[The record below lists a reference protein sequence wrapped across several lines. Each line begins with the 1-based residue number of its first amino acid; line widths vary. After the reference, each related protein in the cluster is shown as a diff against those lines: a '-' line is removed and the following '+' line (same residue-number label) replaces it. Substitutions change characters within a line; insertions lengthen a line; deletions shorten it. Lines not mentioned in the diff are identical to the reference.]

1 MISSL
6 LQACIAFSLTLL
18 WIIILSPMAIRIGL
32 VDAPNQ
38 RKQHEGEIPI
48 VGGIAIFL
56 TLIIAAALWGQAD
69 PSTPEKQ
76 TNALLPF
83 LTAGG
88 LLVVIGILDD
98 RLQLTVLTRILAEV
112 AVAVILVESLDLRLS
127 NLGDLLGTGA
137 IKLSGYL
144 AYIFTVLVIFV
155 VVNAYNM
162 LDGMDGLLGIIVM
175 ITILAFH
182 VFTGL
187 EPGLISITVIAS
199 LTAFLVSN
207 LGLVWFI
214 PKSFLGDAGSKLLG
228 LIVVA
233 LVLLVTSRQV
243 GNDRIILPAT
253 ALYLLGLPLFD
264 MAFTTLRR
272 LARRKSPVR
281 ADNTHIHHLLHMMG
295 LSGRRSL
302 LLIGSLGLIIPS
314 LGLMLARAG
323 VAESQQFGIF
333 VGCFAIY
340 CIVMSQAWHV
350 AGRWGRRGSP

>member
-1 MISSL
+1 MTSL
-6 LQACIAFSLTLL
+6 LQACIAFSLTLF
-18 WIIILSPMAIRIGL
+18 WISILSPLAIRVGL

-38 RKQHEGEIPI
+38 RKQHEGEVPI

-69 PSTPEKQ
+69 LSTPARQ
-76 TNALLPF
+76 GGALVPF
-83 LTAGG
+83 LTAAG
-88 LLVVIGILDD
+88 LLVIIGILDD
-98 RLQLTVLTRILAEV
+98 RLHLTVLTRILSEV

-137 IKLSGYL
+137 IKFSGYL

-175 ITILAFH
+175 ITMLVFH

-187 EPGLISITVIAS
+187 EPGLISIIVIAS
-199 LTAFLVSN
+199 LTAFLISN

-233 LVLLVTSRQV
+233 LVLLVTARQV
-243 GNDRIILPAT
+243 GNDRIIPPVT

-264 MAFTTLRR
+264 MAFTTMRR
-272 LARRKSPVR
+272 VARGQSPVR
-281 ADNTHIHHLLHMMG
+281 ADNTHIHHLLQLLG
-295 LSGRRSL
+295 LSDRFSL
-302 LLIGSLGLIIPS
+302 LLIGSLGLIIPL
-314 LGLMLARAG
+314 LGLMLARAS
-323 VAESQQFGIF
+323 VAENQQFAIF
-333 VGCFAIY
+333 LGCFAIY
-340 CIVMSQAWHV
+340 CIAMSQAWHI
-350 AGRWGRRGSP
+350 AGRWSRRKKP

>member
-1 MISSL
+1 MMSPLI
-6 LQACIAFSLTLL
+6 QACIAFSLTLL
-18 WIIILSPMAIRIGL
+18 WICILSPVAIRIGL

-56 TLIIAAALWGQAD
+56 TLIFAAALWGHTDPGTHEGQA
-69 PSTPEKQ
+69 S
-76 TNALLPF
+76 ALMPF

-88 LLVVIGILDD
+88 LLVIIGILDD
-98 RLQLTVLTRILAEV
+98 RLHLTVLTRILAEV

-137 IKLSGYL
+137 IKFTGYI
-144 AYIFTVLVIFV
+144 AYMFTVLVIFV

-175 ITILAFH
+175 ITMFAFH

-187 EPGLISITVIAS
+187 EPGLISVTVIAS

-243 GNDRIILPAT
+243 GNDRIISPVT

-264 MAFTTLRR
+264 MAFTT
-272 LARRKSPVR
+272 ARRAARGQSPVQ
-281 ADNTHIHHLLHMMG
+281 ADNTHIHHLLRLMG

-314 LGLMLARAG
+314 LGLMLARAD

-333 VGCFAIY
+333 AGCFAIY

-350 AGRWGRRGSP
+350 AGRWVRREWP